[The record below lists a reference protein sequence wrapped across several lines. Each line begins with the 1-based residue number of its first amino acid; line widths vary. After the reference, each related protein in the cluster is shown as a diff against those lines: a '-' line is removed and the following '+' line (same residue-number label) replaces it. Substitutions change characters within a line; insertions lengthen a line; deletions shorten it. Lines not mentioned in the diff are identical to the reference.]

1 MSVESNEARQL
12 LRSVWDA
19 QGKATVDLDEDCN
32 PNKVC
37 RSMKQVTFEGF
48 AEEGGD
54 LKTAWRNTLA
64 REGKIS
70 TGGSLGDLVIS
81 LTEKK

>member
-12 LRSVWDA
+12 LRSIWDA
-19 QGKATVDLDEDCN
+19 QGPSSAALDEACN
-32 PNKVC
+32 PNKIC
-37 RSMKQVTFEGF
+37 RNMKEVTFEGF

-54 LKTAWRNTLA
+54 LKSAWRNTLS

-70 TGGSLGDLVIS
+70 TGGSLGDLVNT

>member
-12 LRSVWDA
+12 LRSIWDA
-19 QGKATVDLDEDCN
+19 QGPSSAELDEDCN
-32 PNKVC
+32 PNKIC
-37 RSMKQVTFEGF
+37 RNMKEVTFEGF

-54 LKTAWRNTLA
+54 LKSAWRNTLS

-70 TGGSLGDLVIS
+70 TGGSLGDLVNT

>member
-12 LRSVWDA
+12 LRSIWDA
-19 QGKATVDLDEDCN
+19 QGQSEVDLDEDCN
-32 PNKVC
+32 PNKIC
-37 RSMKQVTFEGF
+37 RNMKEVTFEGF

-54 LKTAWRNTLA
+54 LKTAWRNTLS

-70 TGGSLGDLVIS
+70 TGGSLGDLVHSI
-81 LTEKK
+81 TEQK